1 MIALREVTKR
11 FGATLALD
19 SVSLDVPPGA
29 THVLLGSSG
38 SGKSTVLRLIL
49 GLAAPDAG
57 TVVVDG
63 VTVDAGSRDRLVAR
77 MGYVVQ
83 DGGLYPHLTAVD
95 NVTLAADAQ
104 GWPRG
109 RIAARVAELAGMAG
123 LDAATL
129 GRYPRELSGGQ
140 RQRVGLMRALML
152 DPPVLLLDEPLGALD
167 PIVRAELQ
175 DQLGRLFAT
184 PRQDRGAGDPRHPRG
199 GAARPDHHPDDR
211 GPRRPARHL
220 RGPGRAAGRSV
231 RDPVPHRP
239 DAGHPGRAGPLSDAG
254 SRAARWPCSRP
265 SCRPARAAEGVIR
278 VGSKSFTES
287 YILAEV
293 VAQVIEQAG
302 EARAERRVGLG
313 GTGLTQRAL
322 ESGGHRRLS
331 RVHRARSPASS

>member
-11 FGATLALD
+11 FGATVALD

-63 VTVDAGSRDRLVAR
+63 TVVDAGSRDRLVAR

-129 GRYPRELSGGQ
+129 ARYPRELSGGQ

-167 PIVRAELQ
+167 PITRAELQ
-175 DQLGRLFAT
+175 HEFKGLEGRLGKAMVFVT
-184 PRQDRGAGDPRHPRG
+184 HDVREGLLLGTRIGLMQ
-199 GAARPDHHPDDR
+199 
-211 GPRRPARHL
+211 
-220 RGPGRAAGRSV
+220 AGRMVFLGTTEQFRQSAHPEV
-231 RDPVPHRP
+231 R
-239 DAGHPGRAGPLSDAG
+239 AFLE
-254 SRAARWPCSRP
+254 AA
-265 SCRPARAAEGVIR
+265 A
-278 VGSKSFTES
+278 
-287 YILAEV
+287 
-293 VAQVIEQAG
+293 
-302 EARAERRVGLG
+302 
-313 GTGLTQRAL
+313 
-322 ESGGHRRLS
+322 
-331 RVHRARSPASS
+331 